1 MYLCFELMTLLSV
14 ALVLHS
20 LTKEA
25 VAAGMKYLLYSIAGA
40 MMGLL
45 GIFFF
50 TANAVTPCSFPAARS
65 RLMPWPRRARC
76 FCGCCSS
83 R

>member
-1 MYLCFELMTLLSV
+1 MYLRFELMTLLSV

-40 MMGLL
+40 
-45 GIFFF
+45 
-50 TANAVTPCSFPAARS
+50 
-65 RLMPWPRRARC
+65 RC
-76 FCGCCSS
+76 V
-83 R
+83 